1 MPFVVQPHN
10 TFQNNY
16 KMKHL
21 SLFTIILLLILTAC
35 SDDKTS
41 NTDPKKRAQP
51 NLEART
57 KAAPTTKKANPD
69 RKPSTPE
76 QLKEARAIIAA
87 TTAEDLAAIDGK
99 KIFKMYC
106 TTCHGFTGDL
116 NVNGATDLTTST
128 LPLEE
133 RVAQV
138 YNGRGL
144 MTPFKG
150 LLKDKQIVAVGKYV
164 ESLRK

>member
-1 MPFVVQPHN
+1 
-10 TFQNNY
+10 
-16 KMKHL
+16 MKYF
-21 SLFTIILLLILTAC
+21 SFFTLILLILVSAC
-35 SDDKTS
+35 SED
-41 NTDPKKRAQP
+41 QP
-51 NLEART
+51 NKDSAKKKDQPNYEQ
-57 KAAPTTKKANPD
+57 KAKPNTAQKSTTSV
-69 RKPSTPE
+69 RKPSSPE
-76 QLKEARAIIAA
+76 QLTQAKDIIKAA
-87 TTAEDLAAIDGK
+87 TPDILAAIDAK
-99 KIFKMYC
+99 KVFKMYC
-106 TTCHGFTGDL
+106 TACHGFTGDL

-150 LLKDKQIVAVGKYV
+150 LLKDAEIVAVGNYV